1 MYQEHD
7 VLAEVFEQAKAD
19 LSDPN
24 DKRVPTNPPAKG
36 PLKIEETLKA
46 EFAFA

>member
-1 MYQEHD
+1 
-7 VLAEVFEQAKAD
+7 VFEQAKAD

-24 DKRVPTNPPAKG
+24 NKWMPSGPPEKG
-36 PLKIEETLKA
+36 PLDIEEMLDA

>member
-7 VLAEVFEQAKAD
+7 VLREVFEQAKAD
-19 LSDPN
+19 LSDPKN
-24 DKRVPTNPPAKG
+24 KGMPSGPPEKG
-36 PLKIEETLKA
+36 PLNIEDMLQA